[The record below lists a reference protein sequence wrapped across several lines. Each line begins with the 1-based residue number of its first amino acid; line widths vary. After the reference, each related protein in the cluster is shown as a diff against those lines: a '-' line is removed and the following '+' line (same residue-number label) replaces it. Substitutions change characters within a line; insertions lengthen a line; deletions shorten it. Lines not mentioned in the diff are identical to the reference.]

1 MAMVVVVLPVAE
13 AQPVLQPATVSELA
27 GLGIT
32 NVALV
37 RDESLV
43 GLVLEGWAFDPE
55 RAPEAVEAVVA
66 DPEASVRTLQPL
78 LQMGV
83 SAAGWKGGEA

>member
-1 MAMVVVVLPVAE
+1 MAMVVVVLPASEAE
-13 AQPVLQPATVSELA
+13 SVLEPAAVSELA

-43 GLVLEGWAFDPE
+43 GLVLEGWTFDPE
-55 RAPEAVEAVVA
+55 RSSDAVAAVVA
-66 DPEASVRTLQPL
+66 QPGPSVRTLQPL

-83 SAAGWKGGEA
+83 SAARRKGGGS

>member
-1 MAMVVVVLPVAE
+1 MAMVVVVLPASE
-13 AQPVLQPATVSELA
+13 AQPALQPAAVSELA

-37 RDESLV
+37 RDDSLL

-55 RAPEAVEAVVA
+55 SSSQAVEALVTEPGA
-66 DPEASVRTLQPL
+66 PVRTLHPL

-83 SAAGWKGGEA
+83 SARRKGGNS

>member
-1 MAMVVVVLPVAE
+1 MAMVVVVLPASE
-13 AQPVLQPATVSELA
+13 AQPALQAAAVSELA

-37 RDESLV
+37 RDESLL

-55 RAPEAVEAVVA
+55 RAPEAVEAVVV
-66 DPEASVRTLQPL
+66 DPDASVRTLQPL
-78 LQMGV
+78 LQIGV
-83 SAAGWKGGEA
+83 SAAGWKGGQS